1 MVAVVRQVTEKELK
15 PMLTFLVC
23 IGFAVFISGCQ
34 KNEQPETTAAPAA
47 TTAATNEPAP
57 EAASSAPTGLVKS
70 ATRHTEETANVTKW
84 WDIAEK
90 KTAAQIARD
99 EKLAKEAKEL
109 KLAQE
114 AKQAQEAKILAAKA
128 AVNVREPAKV
138 AVITPTPVVAKTV
151 EAPTPVAVAKIA
163 PPPVQAAPVF
173 ETLKFLSGAQPGFPS
188 VAVRAGYTQGFLSVR
203 LFIEKNGS
211 VSKVEIIEAK
221 PKKYFDKEVVATVL
235 GWKYAPISNPQTKIV
250 EFNFK
255 ADNF

>member
-34 KNEQPETTAAPAA
+34 KNEQPETPAVPAA

-128 AVNVREPAKV
+128 AVNARESARV
-138 AVITPTPVVAKTV
+138 AVIAPAPVVVKTV
-151 EAPTPVAVAKIA
+151 APPPPVVVEKIA

-173 ETLKFLSGAQPGFPS
+173 DTLKFLSGAQPGFPN
-188 VAVRAGYTQGFLSVR
+188 VAVRAGLTQGSVSAR
-203 LFIEKNGS
+203 IFIEKNGN
-211 VSKVEIIEAK
+211 VSKVEVLDAR
-221 PKKYFDKEVVATVL
+221 PRKYFDKEVVASLLT
-235 GWKYAPISNPQTKIV
+235 WKYAPISNPQTKIIEV
-250 EFNFK
+250 NFK
-255 ADNF
+255 ADN

>member
-163 PPPVQAAPVF
+163 PPPVQAAPESDVLKLISNMQPVF
-173 ETLKFLSGAQPGFPS
+173 P
-188 VAVRAGYTQGFLSVR
+188 VAAAKAGLTQGSVSAR
-203 LFIEKNGS
+203 IFIEKNGN
-211 VSKVEIIEAK
+211 VSKVEVLDAK
-221 PKKYFDKEVVATVL
+221 PRKYFDKEVVASLLT
-235 GWKYAPISNPQTKIV
+235 WKYAPISNPQTKIV

-255 ADNF
+255 ADN